1 MQSLA
6 FNAHNDYALHD
17 SKLYYNEKNKRKSS
31 DIGPMK
37 PVNGSG
43 YKKTRHVGRDAKS
56 NVGTVISA
64 TFISCYERT

>member
-1 MQSLA
+1 M
-6 FNAHNDYALHD
+6 HITIILHD
-17 SKLYYNEKNKRKSS
+17 SKLYYNKRNERKSS

-43 YKKTRHVGRDAKS
+43 YKKARHVGRDAKS

>member
-1 MQSLA
+1 M
-6 FNAHNDYALHD
+6 HITIILHD
-17 SKLYYNEKNKRKSS
+17 SKLYYNEKNKRKS